1 MSLFLKSQITKINFL
16 SILIALF
23 PISFIAGNMIIN
35 LNILLLILSCLIIY
49 KSTVFN
55 INYFLLDKI
64 IILFFLFILIT
75 GIYNDYKLY
84 INYNEV
90 YTYRGSYGTTIKSLF
105 FLKYLFLYIILRFL
119 VEKKNLNL
127 NFFLVT
133 CTLSSLFVCLDI
145 IFQYLNGKDLFGFI
159 VPPESRRF
167 SGPFGDELIAGGFIQ
182 RFSIFAFFS
191 IHLFFSNLRQNLVK
205 ILIPILFLIFILGIV
220 LSGNR
225 MPLLIFLFTII
236 LILSFNKSVR
246 KFIIPFFILFS
257 IVFLIIFKTN
267 GQMKYHFLGFYDKI
281 NKIVVAVVKME
292 FNNKNNPQH
301 LKEFMT
307 FYDTWLMNKHLGG
320 GIKNFRLYCHERPNI
335 DKDANFVCN
344 MHPHNYYLEIMTETG
359 LVGFTLILAIFIIV
373 IYLSFFK
380 KYFIKSHLNNNNL
393 IVPYMFLFF
402 AEIFPLKS
410 TGSFFTTGNATYLF
424 LILGLLIAL
433 IRKHNSFENNL

>member
-1 MSLFLKSQITKINFL
+1 MNLFLKSRITKINYL
-16 SILIALF
+16 NVLIALF

-35 LNILLLILSCLIIY
+35 INIILLILSCLIIY
-49 KSTVFN
+49 KSSIFR

-75 GIYNDYKLY
+75 GVYNDYKLY

-90 YTYRGSYGTTIKSLF
+90 YTYRGSYGTTIKSLL
-105 FLKYLFLYIILRFL
+105 FLKYLFLYISLRFL
-119 VEKKNLNL
+119 IEKNSLNL
-127 NFFLVT
+127 KFFLIS

-145 IFQYLNGKDLFGFI
+145 IFQYFYGKDLFGYTALY
-159 VPPESRRF
+159 ESRRF

-182 RFSIFAFFS
+182 RFSIFSFFS
-191 IHLFFSNLRQNLVK
+191 IPLFFPRFRQRLIK
-205 ILIPILFLIFILGIV
+205 FLIPVLFLIFILGII

-236 LILSFNKSVR
+236 LIMFFNKSIR

-257 IVFLIIFKTN
+257 IVFFTIFKTN
-267 GQMKYHFLGFYDKI
+267 EQMKYHFLGFYDKI
-281 NKIVVAVVKME
+281 NKIVVAVVKMD
-292 FNNKNNPQH
+292 FDNKNNPQY
-301 LKEFMT
+301 LKEFLT

-335 DKDANFVCN
+335 EKDTNFVCN

-359 LVGFTLILAIFIIV
+359 LVGFVLILIIFSFT

-380 KYFIKSHLNNNNL
+380 KYFIKSTLNNNN
-393 IVPYMFLFF
+393 IIIPYMFLFF

-410 TGSFFTTGNATYLF
+410 TGSFFTTGNATYIF
-424 LILGLLIAL
+424 LILGILIAL
-433 IRKHNSFENNL
+433 IRKNNSIENEL